1 MGKCK
6 NHAKGEWPTNR
17 QRGELNGVQLLS
29 FGLVL
34 RKVLFAQPVYSISYG
49 NVQGEVE
56 TPGQSNVYSSK
67 SFGSNIEALSR
78 KSKAPGV
85 YCLTPGALKRRFHT
99 KEKTSPRAVREAPE
113 TKRTK
118 SWPVATGAGF
128 KGLG

>member
-85 YCLTPGALKRRFHT
+85 LPNTRGLKKEVSHEGENLT
-99 KEKTSPRAVREAPE
+99 SCRA
-113 TKRTK
+113 
-118 SWPVATGAGF
+118 
-128 KGLG
+128 